1 MPAPIYV
8 PRRLP
13 PAAARASAP
22 ALPRTLAAGPGS
34 RRPPVSAAASPEAIG
49 AARGAVKALLERS
62 EAFAALDPVKRR
74 ALAHDLVQIGSYL
87 AEPDGVRLDPA
98 QHSAPVRALAGT
110 QDATDPPAFG
120 EALRTGVA
128 QAGAL
133 MKAVNFPEFV
143 SGLID
148 GVFHS
153 IVTSSIQQMEAYAK
167 LVADV
172 SKSLNQ
178 FRDDNTTQNQGR
190 DHLVDQFP
198 DIFEITMDTGA
209 FGGFGQAEGQPAGP
223 RVAMRENVDEAAA
236 VKRINQ
242 ALPLD
247 KPITS
252 LDDDLVEALLVPA
265 ARTQIATGRQ
275 QLLATMV
282 MLGINRIVVTD
293 GKISA
298 KVMYDFQSR
307 DNRRFQKSATQ
318 MDYARDAYGN
328 LATTRTESGENE
340 ENIDKGSYTQNRTK
354 DGGFDE
360 DRRDGS
366 YYSKGTYQ
374 YTDKPVITMMS
385 ASQLADDSS
394 LTAKASLA
402 GHVEVNFKSDYMPL
416 DKLANPDAIA
426 AIQMNAQPGM
436 VRTMAGRQAAPAAV
450 PPAAGTPAA
459 AAAPPSPVA

>member
-1 MPAPIYV
+1 M
-8 PRRLP
+8 
-13 PAAARASAP
+13 
-22 ALPRTLAAGPGS
+22 
-34 RRPPVSAAASPEAIG
+34 
-49 AARGAVKALLERS
+49 
-62 EAFAALDPVKRR
+62 
-74 ALAHDLVQIGSYL
+74 
-87 AEPDGVRLDPA
+87 
-98 QHSAPVRALAGT
+98 
-110 QDATDPPAFG
+110 
-120 EALRTGVA
+120 
-128 QAGAL
+128 
-133 MKAVNFPEFV
+133 
-143 SGLID
+143 
-148 GVFHS
+148 
-153 IVTSSIQQMEAYAK
+153 
-167 LVADV
+167 
-172 SKSLNQ
+172 
-178 FRDDNTTQNQGR
+178 
-190 DHLVDQFP
+190 
-198 DIFEITMDTGA
+198 
-209 FGGFGQAEGQPAGP
+209 
-223 RVAMRENVDEAAA
+223 
-236 VKRINQ
+236 
-242 ALPLD
+242 
-247 KPITS
+247 
-252 LDDDLVEALLVPA
+252 PA